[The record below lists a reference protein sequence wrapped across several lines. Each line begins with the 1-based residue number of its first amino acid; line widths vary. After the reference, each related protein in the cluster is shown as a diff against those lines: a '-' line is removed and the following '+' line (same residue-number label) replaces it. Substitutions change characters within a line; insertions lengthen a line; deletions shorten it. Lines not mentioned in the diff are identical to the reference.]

1 MCTMC
6 GFAGHGDEHEAP
18 QAMPRCFEGTAID
31 PIALELVDEVVVT
44 MLVDNS
50 YDALMGDIGPA
61 RRASIARAPMVPA
74 PQFEGGMTT
83 PGLVAEHGFSAL
95 VTIRRGERIHRLLFD
110 TGISPDGMATNI
122 ERLGIETDAIE
133 AVVLSHGHFD
143 HAGGFAGLARL
154 RRRAGLPI
162 TLHPLVWTHRRIALP
177 GSSAWELPTLNRSAL
192 EGEGF
197 AVIERREPSLLLDGC
212 ALITGEIDRTTEF
225 ERGMPFHEALHDGH
239 WEPDPLIVDDQAL
252 VVHLRGRGLVVL
264 TGCGHAGAVNIARS
278 AMRLCGVD
286 RLYALLGGFHLTGAA
301 FEPII
306 EPTIHALTAMAPDLI
321 VPAHCTGWKAQHRL
335 AAALP
340 DAFVP
345 NAVGTSFV
353 LAAA

>member
-1 MCTMC
+1 MC
-6 GFAGHGDEHEAP
+6 GLTQHADGDSCESL
-18 QAMPRCFEGTAID
+18 QAMPRAFGGRGVD
-31 PIALELVDEVVVT
+31 PISLEAVDEVVIT
-44 MLVDNS
+44 TLVDNS
-50 YDALMGDIGPA
+50 YDALMGNLGPA
-61 RRASIARAPMVPA
+61 RRASFGRLPTVAAE
-74 PQFEGGMTT
+74 QFEGGVTT
-83 PGLVAEHGFSAL
+83 PGLLAEHGFSAL
-95 VTIRRGERIHRLLFD
+95 VTVRCAERSHTLLFD
-110 TGISPDGMATNI
+110 TGVSPDGMAANA
-122 ERLGIETDAIE
+122 ERLGIDVQAIE

-154 RRRAGLPI
+154 RRRSGLPI
-162 TLHPLVWTHRRIALP
+162 ALHPLVWTHRRIALP
-177 GSSAWELPTLNRSAL
+177 GTPAWELPTLNRSAL

-197 AVIERREPSLLLDGC
+197 TVIERREPSLLLDGC

-225 ERGMPFHEALHDGH
+225 ERGMPFHEAFHDGR

-252 VVHLRGRGLVVL
+252 VIHLRGRGLVVL

-278 AMRLCGVD
+278 ALRLCGVD
-286 RLYALLGGFHLTGAA
+286 RLHALLGGFHLTGAA

-306 EPTIHALTAMAPDLI
+306 EPTIEALSELAPELI

-340 DAFVP
+340 AAFVP
-345 NAVGTSFV
+345 NAVGTSFT

>member
-1 MCTMC
+1 MC
-6 GFAGHGDEHEAP
+6 GLAEHGDGHPCEA
-18 QAMPRCFEGTAID
+18 AWATPRAFEGAAID
-31 PIALELVDEVVVT
+31 PIALEPVDEVVVT

-50 YDALMGDIGPA
+50 YDALMGNMGPA
-61 RRASIARAPMVPA
+61 RRPSMGRLPMVPDA
-74 PQFEGGMTT
+74 VFEGGATT
-83 PGLVAEHGFSAL
+83 PGLLAEHGFSAL
-95 VTIRRGERIHRLLFD
+95 VTVRRGERQHTLLFD
-110 TGISPDGMATNI
+110 TGVSPDGMATNF
-122 ERLGIETDAIE
+122 ERLGLDVDAIE

-154 RRRAGLPI
+154 RGRSGLPI
-162 TLHPLVWTHRRIALP
+162 ALHPLVWTHRRIALP
-177 GSSAWELPTLNRSAL
+177 GSTAWELPTLSRSAL

-197 AVIERREPSLLLDGC
+197 TVIERREPSLLLGGC

-225 ERGMPFHEALHDGH
+225 ERGMPFHEAFHDGH

-306 EPTIHALTAMAPDLI
+306 EPTIAALKAMAPGLI

-335 AAALP
+335 SAALP
-340 DAFVP
+340 DAYVP
-345 NAVGTSFV
+345 NAVGTAFALS
-353 LAAA
+353 AT

>member
-1 MCTMC
+1 MC
-6 GFAGHGDEHEAP
+6 GLAEHADGHPYEAAR
-18 QAMPRCFEGTAID
+18 AMPRVFQGQAID
-31 PIALELVDEVVVT
+31 PIALDPVDEIVVT

-50 YDALMGDIGPA
+50 YDALMGNMGPA
-61 RRASIARAPMVPA
+61 RRAAMGRLPVVPA
-74 PQFEGGMTT
+74 TQFEGGATNA
-83 PGLVAEHGFSAL
+83 GLLAEHGFSAL
-95 VTIRRGERIHRLLFD
+95 VTLRRGEREHTLLFD
-110 TGISPDGMATNI
+110 TGISPDGMATNL
-122 ERLGIETDAIE
+122 ERLELDAKTIE

-154 RRRAGLPI
+154 RRRGLPI

-177 GSSAWELPTLNRSAL
+177 GSPAWELPTLNRAAL

-197 AVIERREPSLLLDGC
+197 TVIERREPSLLLGGC

-225 ERGMPFHEALHDGH
+225 ERGMPFHEALHDGR

-252 VVHLRGRGLVVL
+252 VLHLRGRGLVVL
-264 TGCGHAGAVNIARS
+264 TGCGHAGAVNIACS

-306 EPTIHALTAMAPDLI
+306 EPTIAALTAMAPALI